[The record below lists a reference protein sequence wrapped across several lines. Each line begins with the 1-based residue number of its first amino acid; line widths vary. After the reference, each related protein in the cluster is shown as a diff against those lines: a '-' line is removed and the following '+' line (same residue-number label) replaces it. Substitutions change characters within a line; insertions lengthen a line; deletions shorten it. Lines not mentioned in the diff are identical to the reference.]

1 MSQHVAIGRFKAGD
15 WVQVKVWEEIAK
27 TLDAAGTTDGL
38 PFMPEM
44 VEFCGGR
51 YQVRRYA
58 EHSCMEMPAGRYV
71 TRTFDQK
78 DLVMLHGLQC
88 SGLNHDGCQ
97 RACSIFWKSCWLEKS
112 TDQSDGATAVQSKP
126 APVPQTLKIKASPT
140 KYFCQATQLC
150 VISHDHQPQDTI
162 SQIKTDLQTGAVGW
176 FAMIPLIVLP
186 YLRKLRNRYLWRPR
200 LRGTL
205 TRTPVQELG
214 LQPGDLVE
222 VKSRQ
227 EIEATLDK
235 EGRNRGL
242 VCDAELISN
251 CGKQF
256 RVLGRLDR
264 MISEATGE
272 MRTVTATVM
281 LVGVP
286 CPCSF
291 AVGGC
296 PRTDFSYFRE
306 IWLKKVDD
314 NRSGART
321 SLMSGW
327 DRNSIEAGERT
338 VR

>member
-1 MSQHVAIGRFKAGD
+1 MSQDEAIGRFKAGD
-15 WVQVKVWEEIAK
+15 WVQVKTWEEIAR
-27 TLDAAGTTDGL
+27 TLDANGTTDGL

-58 EHSCMEMPAGRYV
+58 EQSCMEAPGGYYI
-71 TRTFDQK
+71 TRTFNQK
-78 DLVMLHGLQC
+78 DLVLLDGLHC

-97 RACSIFWKSCWLEKS
+97 RMCSLFWKSCWIRKCADVPVLNPGVRNKS
-112 TDQSDGATAVQSKP
+112 I
-126 APVPQTLKIKASPT
+126 PVNDALKAKVSPT
-140 KYFCQATQLC
+140 KYFCQGTQLFS
-150 VISHDHQPQDTI
+150 ISHDHQPLDTI
-162 SQIKTDLQTGAVGW
+162 SQIKTDLRTRAVG
-176 FAMIPLIVLP
+176 FLSMISLIVVP
-186 YLRKLRNRYLWRPR
+186 YFRKLRNKYWGRRR

-214 LQPGDLVE
+214 LQPGDWVE

-235 EGRNRGL
+235 QGRNRGL
-242 VCDAELISN
+242 VCDVELISN

-256 RVLGRLDR
+256 KVLARLDR

-281 LVGVP
+281 LDGVP

-314 NRSGART
+314 SG
-321 SLMSGW
+321 S
-327 DRNSIEAGERT
+327 
-338 VR
+338 VV